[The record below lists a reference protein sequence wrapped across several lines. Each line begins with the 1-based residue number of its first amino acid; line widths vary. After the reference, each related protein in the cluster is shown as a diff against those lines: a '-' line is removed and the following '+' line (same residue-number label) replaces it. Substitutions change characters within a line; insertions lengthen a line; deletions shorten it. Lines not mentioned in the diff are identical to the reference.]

1 MFSFVSIMI
10 HGGKI
15 DMCTSKHHAIGDGFE
30 FESLLDSQNGI
41 NVNCSLQD
49 LNFIDFNLG

>member
-30 FESLLDSQNGI
+30 FESLLDSQNGT